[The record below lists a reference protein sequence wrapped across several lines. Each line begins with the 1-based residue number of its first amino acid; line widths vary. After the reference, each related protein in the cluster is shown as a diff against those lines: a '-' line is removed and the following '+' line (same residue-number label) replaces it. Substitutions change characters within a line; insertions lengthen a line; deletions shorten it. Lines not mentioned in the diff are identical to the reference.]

1 MAQRVRI
8 ASGEGIGFRWNM
20 CYTGLR
26 GDETR
31 DTLSQADEVLAAM
44 RVKLYSYRY
53 AQEILQHESYRDAWQ
68 EIMEVVEAVPLFLYA
83 GKSVKVPQFDV
94 VQQVMNTY
102 FSRRWGVDLGWEYN
116 PLATNIEESR
126 LRADFR
132 KDFGELTMQVEVQ
145 FGNMARWYSD
155 VFKFQTA
162 YSQGLT
168 QVGLSV
174 VPMRDLA
181 LRIDSNVAH
190 FERAVRE
197 IPSAELSITLPILL
211 VGLSPDE
218 STPNVDLRECRF
230 SGVGGFRGPG
240 STQNRFRI
248 VDAYLNGTAMSEVG
262 PDSPT
267 GPMPGV

>member
-1 MAQRVRI
+1 MEHVLYWSA
-8 ASGEGIGFRWNM
+8 
-20 CYTGLR
+20 
-26 GDETR
+26 DETG
-31 DTLSQADEVLAAM
+31 DSWSQAAEALGAM
-44 RVKLYSYRY
+44 RVELYSYRY
-53 AQEILQHESYRDAWQ
+53 AQEILQHDSFGEAWQ
-68 EIMEVVEAVPLFLYA
+68 EIMGVLDGVPLFLYA
-83 GKSVKVPQFDV
+83 GKSVRSPRFDV

-102 FSRRWGVDLGWEYN
+102 FDRRLGLDLGWEYN
-116 PLATNIEESR
+116 PLATKIEESG

-132 KDFGELTMQVEVQ
+132 KDFGELTIQVEVQ

-162 YSQGLT
+162 YSQGLA
-168 QVGLSV
+168 QVALSV
-174 VPMRDLA
+174 VPMQELA
-181 LRIDSNVAH
+181 VRIDSNVAH

-218 STPNVDLRECRF
+218 LTPNVDLRECRF
-230 SGVGGFRGPG
+230 SGVADITGTG
-240 STQNRFRI
+240 STENRFRI
-248 VDAYLNGTAMSEVG
+248 VQAYLNGTPMSEVG

>member
-1 MAQRVRI
+1 
-8 ASGEGIGFRWNM
+8 M

-26 GDETR
+26 RDETG
-31 DTLSQADEVLAAM
+31 DSLSQADEVLRAM
-44 RVKLYSYRY
+44 RVELYSYRY
-53 AQEILQHESYRDAWQ
+53 AQEILQHESYGDAWG
-68 EIMEVVEAVPLFLYA
+68 EITGLLDGVPLFLCA
-83 GKSVKVPQFDV
+83 GKSDASSKFDV

-102 FSRRWGVDLGWEYN
+102 FDRRLGVDLGWEYN
-116 PLATNIEESR
+116 PLATRIEESG

-132 KDFGELTMQVEVQ
+132 KDFGELTIQVEVQ

-162 YSQGLT
+162 YSQGLA
-168 QVGLSV
+168 QLALSI
-174 VPMRDLA
+174 VPMKDLA
-181 LRIDSNVAH
+181 VRIDSNIAN

-211 VGLSPDE
+211 TGLLPDE
-218 STPNVDLRECRF
+218 ATPKVDLRECRF
-230 SGVGGFRGPG
+230 SGVKAITG
-240 STQNRFRI
+240 STENRFRI
-248 VDAYLNGTAMSEVG
+248 VHAYLNGTPMSEVG